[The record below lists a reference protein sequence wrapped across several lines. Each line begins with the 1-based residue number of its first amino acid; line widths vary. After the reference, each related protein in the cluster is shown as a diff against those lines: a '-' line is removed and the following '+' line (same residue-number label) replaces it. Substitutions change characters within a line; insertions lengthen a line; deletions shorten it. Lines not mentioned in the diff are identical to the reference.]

1 MTSGYDQPARSA
13 STSWPYPDPGRP
25 RGRHMAALLAAAPL
39 AAGALA
45 AAAPA
50 AAAFAA
56 ATPPAVAHAWP
67 SQPLTVGLLASSA
80 LPATTAVPAA
90 TDPKIPTYVG
100 D

>member
-13 STSWPYPDPGRP
+13 STSSPHPDPGRP
-25 RGRHMAALLAAAPL
+25 RGRRVATLLRRG
-39 AAGALA
+39 AAGGWRPGRRAV
-45 AAAPA
+45 

-56 ATPPAVAHAWP
+56 AAPPAVAHARP
-67 SQPLTVGLLASSA
+67 SQPLPVELLASGA

>member
-13 STSWPYPDPGRP
+13 STPSPHPNPGRP
-25 RGRHMAALLAAAPL
+25 RGRHMATLLAAAPL
-39 AAGALA
+39 SAGALA

-50 AAAFAA
+50 AA
-56 ATPPAVAHAWP
+56 VAHARR
-67 SQPLTVGLLASSA
+67 SQPLAVELLASGV

-90 TDPKIPTYVG
+90 TAPKLPRYVG

>member
-13 STSWPYPDPGRP
+13 STSSPHPNPGRP
-25 RGRHMAALLAAAPL
+25 RGRHMVTLL
-39 AAGALA
+39 

-56 ATPPAVAHAWP
+56 AAPPAVAHARP
-67 SQPLTVGLLASSA
+67 SQPRAVELLAWGA
-80 LPATTAVPAA
+80 LPATTAVPSA
-90 TDPKIPTYVG
+90 TAPKLPRYVG

>member
-1 MTSGYDQPARSA
+1 MTSGYDQPARSV
-13 STSWPYPDPGRP
+13 STPLTHPNPGRP
-25 RGRHMAALLAAAPL
+25 RGRHMVTLLAAAPL

-56 ATPPAVAHAWP
+56 AAPPAVAHARR
-67 SQPLTVGLLASSA
+67 SQPLSVELLASGA

-90 TDPKIPTYVG
+90 TAPKLPRYVG